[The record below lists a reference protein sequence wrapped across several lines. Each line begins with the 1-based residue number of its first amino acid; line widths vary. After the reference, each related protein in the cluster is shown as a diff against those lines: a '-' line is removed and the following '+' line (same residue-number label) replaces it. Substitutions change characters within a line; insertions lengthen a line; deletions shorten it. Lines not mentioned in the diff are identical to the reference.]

1 MSGSG
6 MTLNVDRGLVKPI
19 VEAEIQAAIVREL
32 EKDTNLVPKLVQAAL
47 QEKVDQEG
55 KRTGRS
61 YDKYLFIDVLCR
73 DAIQKAAVAAMREYI
88 DENVDT
94 LRAEI
99 KRQIKASAGGLAEVF
114 VNSLVQ
120 SLESK
125 WSFTVRIDLPGQ
137 D

>member
-1 MSGSG
+1 MGSG
-6 MTLNVDRGLVKPI
+6 MTLNVDSGLVKPI

-32 EKDTNLVPKLVQAAL
+32 EKDTDLVSKLVQAAL
-47 QEKVDQEG
+47 QEKVDQDG

-73 DAIQKAAVAAMREYI
+73 NAIQKAAVVAMREYI
-88 DENVDT
+88 DENTDT

-120 SLESK
+120 SLESR
-125 WSFTVRIDLPGQ
+125 WSFTVKIDLPGQ
-137 D
+137 G